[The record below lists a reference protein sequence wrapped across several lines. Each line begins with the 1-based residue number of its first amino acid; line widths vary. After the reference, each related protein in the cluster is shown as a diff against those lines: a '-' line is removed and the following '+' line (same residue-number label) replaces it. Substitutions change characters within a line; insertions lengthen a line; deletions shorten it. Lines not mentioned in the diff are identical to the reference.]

1 MSKEKEK
8 SFYYIMKET
17 EKWIF
22 DNYKRG
28 GTSSF
33 IQQLYEE
40 QKLRKQ
46 IMKENGIKEK

>member
-1 MSKEKEK
+1 MSEEKEK
-8 SFYYIMKET
+8 SFYDVMKET

-22 DNYKRG
+22 DNRKRG
-28 GTSSF
+28 DTRSF

-46 IMKENGIKEK
+46 IMKENEIKGK